1 MGKFI
6 HAADIHLDSPLRGLE
21 RYEGAPGYV
30 HNATRQAFDSLVELA
45 LEEQVD
51 FVLIA
56 GDLYDG
62 DWRDYSTGLYFAA
75 RMRRLRD
82 AGIPVFIAR
91 GNHDAVSQITRSLS
105 LPDNVCD
112 LWQKGPQTVVLEK
125 LGVAIHGQG
134 YARPAVTDNLVRD
147 YPSPIQGLLNIGLLH
162 TALDGREGHEP
173 YAPCT
178 LSDLLNKGYDYWALG
193 HVHRREVVHQD
204 SPWIVYPGNLQGR
217 HVNETGP
224 KGCTLVTYQDGRI
237 TDTVEC
243 HLDVLRW
250 TRSVVDCSAAHTPWD
265 ILSILREAA
274 AQEVEQAGG
283 RPVVFRFEL
292 TGASP
297 AHGAL
302 VKQEEYW
309 INQIRVLLSE
319 ESGGQGW
326 LEKVK
331 FRTTSSRDSLPA
343 DSQYLPRGFLLRYFG
358 ELEEDEVL
366 LEAIRAEFAEL
377 KAKLPH
383 DLFVHHPDLDLD
395 NPESFREMLAH
406 VRGLAA
412 SQLIREEGSSHE
424 D

>member
-1 MGKFI
+1 M
-6 HAADIHLDSPLRGLE
+6 
-21 RYEGAPGYV
+21 
-30 HNATRQAFDSLVELA
+30 
-45 LEEQVD
+45 
-51 FVLIA
+51 
-56 GDLYDG
+56 
-62 DWRDYSTGLYFAA
+62 
-75 RMRRLRD
+75 
-82 AGIPVFIAR
+82 
-91 GNHDAVSQITRSLS
+91 
-105 LPDNVCD
+105 
-112 LWQKGPQTVVLEK
+112 
-125 LGVAIHGQG
+125 
-134 YARPAVTDNLVRD
+134 
-147 YPSPIQGLLNIGLLH
+147 
-162 TALDGREGHEP
+162 
-173 YAPCT
+173 
-178 LSDLLNKGYDYWALG
+178 
-193 HVHRREVVHQD
+193 
-204 SPWIVYPGNLQGR
+204 
-217 HVNETGP
+217 
-224 KGCTLVTYQDGRI
+224 
-237 TDTVEC
+237 
-243 HLDVLRW
+243 
-250 TRSVVDCSAAHTPWD
+250 
-265 ILSILREAA
+265 
-274 AQEVEQAGG
+274 
-283 RPVVFRFEL
+283 VFRFEL

-331 FRTTSSRDSLPA
+331 FRTTSSAIPPA